1 MNSKEL
7 LEALKKVQLVGSKD
21 EIYEH
26 QAALA
31 HWVSRVAPLLTDSDE
46 HYTTFMNAAGKAMA
60 RTSTDAKTKNIDLMR
75 ITVDSVVTELESD
88 ESSHRLSH
96 TDTEVKCKR
105 KKRIHR

>member
-1 MNSKEL
+1 MNKEEL

-31 HWVSRVAPLLTDSDE
+31 HWVSRVAPLLMDNDE

-60 RTSTDAKTKNIDLMR
+60 RTSTDATTENIDIMKS
-75 ITVDSVVTELESD
+75 TVDRVIIELES
-88 ESSHRLSH
+88 EL
-96 TDTEVKCKR
+96 K
-105 KKRIHR
+105 